1 MSKLRMYFVSYT
13 TGTTWGHTGSFVL
26 SSNKV
31 GKEHIRHGLHKAKE
45 YLPDQAY
52 AERVVLLAFNE
63 IPSE

>member
-1 MSKLRMYFVSYT
+1 MNKSRMYFVSYT
-13 TGTTWGHTGSFVL
+13 TGTTWGHTGSFVF

-31 GKEHIRHGLHKAKE
+31 GKELIHHGIHKAKE

-52 AERVVLLAFNE
+52 AKRLVLLSFNE